1 MERKR
6 YMVQVVVENDR
17 SNSISRLTMTVAAP
31 WGSCAGGLRFKKQR
45 LTQKAQNLKRKASSK

>member
-1 MERKR
+1 
-6 YMVQVVVENDR
+6 MVRVVVESGE
-17 SNSISRLTMTVAAP
+17 SNSVGRLTMTVAAP